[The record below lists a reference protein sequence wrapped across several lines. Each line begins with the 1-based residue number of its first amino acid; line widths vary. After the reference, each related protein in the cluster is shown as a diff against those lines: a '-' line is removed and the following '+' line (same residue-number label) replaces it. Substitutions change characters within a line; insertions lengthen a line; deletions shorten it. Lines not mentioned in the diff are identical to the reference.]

1 MVPLNPW
8 LKSLLNHDFIPYVQW
23 SENVIWIC
31 PKCPMFRPKQ
41 KKHII
46 TWPLAAGLAWNLPNL
61 LRKLGA
67 PIFMAEGKH
76 FVFRITSP
84 QAFSCDAWSTTTGKI
99 LIKDSDATVAP
110 SLVCETP
117 ILCTRGRLQYPSWFL
132 SPG

>member
-1 MVPLNPW
+1 MVGKCDMDMPKMP
-8 LKSLLNHDFIPYVQW
+8 HVQT
-23 SENVIWIC
+23 
-31 PKCPMFRPKQ
+31 Q
-41 KKHII
+41 TKKHII

-110 SLVCETP
+110 SLVCEP
-117 ILCTRGRLQYPSWFL
+117 QFFVQGAAFSIQAGFFHQVDV
-132 SPG
+132 G